1 MKVVL
6 SILVL
11 LYCTAQ
17 VQSLTCF
24 ECPAGTADETT
35 CTNTIVCPDG
45 QTCFSIYTGSEA
57 QLRCYTCDK
66 VNDETTCAVNVCD
79 LLDDTCKNTYEK
91 TGTEAQLRCYTCD
104 KVNDETT
111 CAVNVCDLLDDTC
124 KNTYEKTG
132 TADALLCYTCDKQ
145 SVETACTAITACGPA
160 SGKCSSVYETAA
172 DGTITVTKGCEASRG
187 ACVTGTVGNKRTA
200 CCDTDL
206 CNVPKLS
213 CLTCSA
219 TTDETV
225 CTSKACD
232 VTNTFCDSVY
242 DISKMPPTVVKKC
255 AAACS
260 AKTATTETKCCSTSD
275 CNADALLCYTCD
287 KQSVETACTAITAC
301 GPASGKCSSVYET
314 AADVPKLSC
323 LTCSATT
330 DETVCTSKACD
341 VTNTFCDSVYDISKT
356 PPTVVKKCAAACSAK
371 TATTETK
378 CCSTSDCNADALLCY
393 TCDKQSVETAC
404 TAITACGPASGKCS
418 SVYETAADGTTVT
431 KGCDGTCANLDDLS
445 KRRTC
450 CTTDLCNEPKLSCYT
465 CSGLADEKQC
475 TTVTAC
481 SATNKFCKTIRGS
494 IAETSLLQDNEFHT
508 TALTESVVSDTI
520 HAIMRVAT
528 LYHGLLV
535 LAFIGLCDTI
545 FVMLAPNILRVG
557 TKENVLLES
566 HDFSGVI
573 EAQIVVL
580 SFPEKSHELYRGT
593 VTLNSN
599 NNYQAL
605 KTIEISA
612 NQLQRNPR
620 EKQYVYLQ
628 AISPNFFVEHVVMV
642 SFHSGYIFTQTDKPI
657 YNPSETVHIRTF
669 AMTQA
674 LASTNNS
681 VTIMIK
687 NPDNIV
693 FEEVTRVASS
703 GIISY
708 SYKLPEVVN
717 VGIWKVISKYHQKE
731 SEFVSEFEVKEYVLP
746 SFEVQ
751 LNPQKKFFHVDDDE
765 LQVTIVAR
773 YLYGKDVVG
782 VAYVVFGV
790 IVNGTKKSIQ
800 SSPQRVDVSGTG
812 TVSLLKSDIES
823 ITTTGNIRDLVDY
836 SIYIRATVL
845 TSTGSDLVQAETS
858 GLKIVT
864 SPYKILFT
872 KTSKYF
878 KPGMPFDVLVFVT
891 DPDGT
896 PARGIPVKVTPEESH
911 GVTQSNGLARL
922 VVNTKGGI
930 QELKI
935 TVKTVDQN
943 IQDNQQAS
951 NEMTAYPYIPKN
963 KDFKNYLYINIR
975 AAEKSPGEDL
985 HFEINLQNDDSA
997 VKSEIEYFSY
1007 LVKTVDQNIQDNQ
1020 QASNEMTAYPYIPK
1034 NKDFKNYLYI
1044 NIRAAEKSP
1053 GEDLHFEINL
1063 QNDDSA
1069 VKNDIEYFS
1078 YLVINKGKIIQT
1090 GRKKR
1095 DVGQIVIAMSL
1106 TITKAMVPS
1115 FRIVAYYYVKKGGQ
1129 EELVSDSVW
1138 VDVTDSCIGELLVE
1152 PYRSTDVGKIY
1163 RPGNSFELKISGD
1176 PGAKVGLVA
1185 VDKAVF
1191 LLNNKN
1197 KLTQSKIW
1205 DVIEKDD
1212 LGCTPGGGGN
1222 SMGVFTDAG
1231 LQVKTNLDIATQPR
1245 TASKYKD
1252 ETQNKCCRDGM
1263 NDIPM
1268 DYCCEKRAQY
1278 ITAGDECIKA
1288 FLHCCTEIS
1297 KRKKE
1302 MHTGTLELS
1311 RSEESDMVSDD
1322 DVRIRTHFDESW
1334 LWQVE
1339 TLSWDTKGNRL
1350 SSAKVKGT
1358 LKDSITEWEIL
1369 AISIS
1374 PDKGICVAKPFDLI
1388 ARMEFF
1394 IDLKL
1399 PYSVVRNEQVEIKA
1413 VLYNYGS
1420 DQLKPEGTLIKKH
1433 IQTVILNPAAARDA
1447 KQVVSF
1453 GKINLNSVVPDTKP
1467 QTFIDIRGELLAET
1481 IDHSID
1487 GNILAHLI
1495 RMPGGC
1501 VEQNMASITAPV
1513 IATHYLDKS
1522 YQWESAGLER
1532 RQQAIKFIQQG
1543 YQNQLAYRKPDG
1555 SYPPYRRMESSTCLR
1570 NSIDKSVLFLEGE
1583 LHGLQRPYSAAI
1595 SSYALALARNGN
1607 RGNNLKEYL
1616 MRFASADKTHWPE
1629 PASRE
1634 YTLEAT
1640 AYALLALVTIGEK
1653 QSVVPIVEWLLPQM
1667 RSGGGFGTT
1676 QTTMITFQ
1684 ALAAYMEAVPQ
1695 ERDVDLDVAITLS
1708 GRSKDVSWKFVPS
1721 NVYVAKSQRANIDQ
1735 NITVTAS
1742 GKGKG
1747 IMTVVYKVRVE
1758 EIDLSK
1764 GYDEYTME
1772 IVEVIKQGGMGT
1784 IYVKINDADDSIYVI
1799 SGFDKVTGTD
1809 GCIVEPIIGYVGA
1822 DGCIVEPIIGYVG
1835 TDGCIVEPI
1844 IGYVG
1849 ADGCIVEPII
1859 GYVGTDGC
1867 IVEPIIGYVG
1877 TDGCI
1882 VEPIIGYV
1890 GTDGCIVEP
1899 IIGYVGTDGCIVEP
1913 IIGYVGTDGCIV
1925 EPIIGYVGTDGCIVE
1940 PIIGYVGTDGCIV
1953 EPIIGYVG
1961 TDGCIVEPIIGYVGT
1976 DGCIVEPIIGYVGT
1990 DGCIVEP
1997 IIGYVGTD
2005 GCIVE
2010 PIIGYVG
2017 TDGCIVEPII
2027 GYVGTD
2033 GCIVEPIIGYVGTDG
2048 CIVEP
2053 IIGYVGGDGCRV
2065 EQIIGYVGGDTV

>member
-1 MKVVL
+1 
-6 SILVL
+6 
-11 LYCTAQ
+11 
-17 VQSLTCF
+17 
-24 ECPAGTADETT
+24 
-35 CTNTIVCPDG
+35 
-45 QTCFSIYTGSEA
+45 
-57 QLRCYTCDK
+57 
-66 VNDETTCAVNVCD
+66 
-79 LLDDTCKNTYEK
+79 
-91 TGTEAQLRCYTCD
+91 
-104 KVNDETT
+104 
-111 CAVNVCDLLDDTC
+111 
-124 KNTYEKTG
+124 
-132 TADALLCYTCDKQ
+132 
-145 SVETACTAITACGPA
+145 
-160 SGKCSSVYETAA
+160 
-172 DGTITVTKGCEASRG
+172 
-187 ACVTGTVGNKRTA
+187 
-200 CCDTDL
+200 
-206 CNVPKLS
+206 
-213 CLTCSA
+213 
-219 TTDETV
+219 
-225 CTSKACD
+225 
-232 VTNTFCDSVY
+232 
-242 DISKMPPTVVKKC
+242 
-255 AAACS
+255 
-260 AKTATTETKCCSTSD
+260 
-275 CNADALLCYTCD
+275 
-287 KQSVETACTAITAC
+287 
-301 GPASGKCSSVYET
+301 
-314 AADVPKLSC
+314 
-323 LTCSATT
+323 
-330 DETVCTSKACD
+330 
-341 VTNTFCDSVYDISKT
+341 
-356 PPTVVKKCAAACSAK
+356 
-371 TATTETK
+371 
-378 CCSTSDCNADALLCY
+378 
-393 TCDKQSVETAC
+393 
-404 TAITACGPASGKCS
+404 
-418 SVYETAADGTTVT
+418 
-431 KGCDGTCANLDDLS
+431 
-445 KRRTC
+445 
-450 CTTDLCNEPKLSCYT
+450 
-465 CSGLADEKQC
+465 
-475 TTVTAC
+475 
-481 SATNKFCKTIRGS
+481 
-494 IAETSLLQDNEFHT
+494 
-508 TALTESVVSDTI
+508 
-520 HAIMRVAT
+520 MRVAT

-545 FVMLAPNILRVG
+545 FVMLTPNILRVG

-566 HDFSGVI
+566 HDFSGDT
-573 EAQIVVL
+573 EAHIVVL
-580 SFPEKSHELYRGT
+580 NFPKKSHELYRGT

-599 NNYQAL
+599 NNFQAL

-612 NQLQRNPR
+612 NQLQANPR

-628 AISPNFFVEHVVMV
+628 AISPHFLLEHVVMV

-703 GIISY
+703 GIVSY

-751 LNPQKKFFHVDDDE
+751 LNPQKKFFHVDDNE
-765 LQVTIVAR
+765 LKVTIVAR
-773 YLYGKDVVG
+773 YLYGEDVVG

-790 IVNGTKKSIQ
+790 IVNGTKITIQ
-800 SSPQRVDVSGTG
+800 RAPHRVDVSGTG

-823 ITTTGNIRDLVDY
+823 ITTNGNIRDLVDY

-891 DPDGT
+891 NPDGT

-930 QELKI
+930 EELKI
-935 TVKTVDQN
+935 TVKTFDPN
-943 IQDNQQAS
+943 IQNDQQAS
-951 NEMTAYPYIPKN
+951 NEMTASPYKPKN
-963 KDFKNYLYINIR
+963 MDFKNYLYINIR
-975 AAEKSPGEDL
+975 AAEMSPGEDL
-985 HFEINLQNDDSA
+985 HFEINLQNDDS
-997 VKSEIEYFSY
+997 
-1007 LVKTVDQNIQDNQ
+1007 T
-1020 QASNEMTAYPYIPK
+1020 
-1034 NKDFKNYLYI
+1034 
-1044 NIRAAEKSP
+1044 
-1053 GEDLHFEINL
+1053 
-1063 QNDDSA
+1063 

-1078 YLVINKGKIIQT
+1078 YLVINKGRIIQT

-1106 TITKAMVPS
+1106 TVTKAMVPS

-1152 PYRSTDVGKIY
+1152 PHRSTDVGKIY

-1245 TASKYKD
+1245 TNPKCPEPQKRRRRSVILIEHKTNLASKYKD

-1268 DYCCEKRAQY
+1268 DYSCEKRAQY

-1311 RSEESDMVSDD
+1311 RSQESDMVSED

-1339 TLSWDTKGNRL
+1339 TLSWDPKGNRL
-1350 SSAKVKGT
+1350 SSTKVKGT

-1388 ARMEFF
+1388 AKMEFF

-1420 DQLKPEGTLIKKH
+1420 DRLKVRVDLMENSLICSAASHKTRFRQDVYIDELSSLAIPFTIVPLHLGEMDIEVKAIVYNNILSDGVKKKLLVVPEGTLIKKH
-1433 IQTVILNPAAARDA
+1433 IQTVILNPAAAKGA

-1481 IDHSID
+1481 VDHSID
-1487 GNILAHLI
+1487 GNILVHLI

-1522 YQWESAGLER
+1522 YQWESAGFER

-1555 SYPPYRRMESSTCLR
+1555 SYPPYRTMESSTWLTAYVVKVFSMASSLISVQEDMLCEAVKFLILKKQLPNGAFTEDAPVTDVYITTGGLKGGEGHVTLTAFIVIAMAEARPFCEHSVPSLR
-1570 NSIDKSVLFLEGE
+1570 SSIDKSVLFLEVQ

-1616 MRFASADKTHWPE
+1616 MRFASADKTYWPE

-1653 QSVVPIVEWLLPQM
+1653 QSVEPIVEWLLPQM

-1684 ALAAYMEAVPQ
+1684 ALAAYMETVPQ
-1695 ERDVDLDVAITLS
+1695 DRDVDLDVAITLS

-1747 IMTVVYKVRVE
+1747 IMTVTTIYNALQDEQVAKDDCKKFVLTTEITRASNVLHAPSGAHETYTLKICMQYQDEKDSTMTILDVSMLSGFAADLEDLKRLTNQVDQYIQNYVIERELTNGSLIIHLYRVPHKSLECISFNIHQMFKVGMLQPAAITIYEYYSPENRCTKFYHPDKNPAVLSQICKGEVCKCVEETCSSLIKLNKSITSSDRQKEACKPGVDYVYKVRVE

-1772 IVEVIKQGGMGT
+1772 VVEVIKQGTDVFHDDRKRTYTAHSSCRQPLDLRKGRQYLIMGNT
-1784 IYVKINDADDSIYVI
+1784 RDLWSIKEKLTYIIGGTTWVEWWPTKEESQTEESRIVYLGINDFVSELMEY
-1799 SGFDKVTGTD
+1799 
-1809 GCIVEPIIGYVGA
+1809 GCSN
-1822 DGCIVEPIIGYVG
+1822 
-1835 TDGCIVEPI
+1835 
-1844 IGYVG
+1844 
-1849 ADGCIVEPII
+1849 
-1859 GYVGTDGC
+1859 
-1867 IVEPIIGYVG
+1867 
-1877 TDGCI
+1877 
-1882 VEPIIGYV
+1882 
-1890 GTDGCIVEP
+1890 
-1899 IIGYVGTDGCIVEP
+1899 
-1913 IIGYVGTDGCIV
+1913 
-1925 EPIIGYVGTDGCIVE
+1925 
-1940 PIIGYVGTDGCIV
+1940 
-1953 EPIIGYVG
+1953 
-1961 TDGCIVEPIIGYVGT
+1961 
-1976 DGCIVEPIIGYVGT
+1976 
-1990 DGCIVEP
+1990 
-1997 IIGYVGTD
+1997 
-2005 GCIVE
+2005 
-2010 PIIGYVG
+2010 
-2017 TDGCIVEPII
+2017 
-2027 GYVGTD
+2027 
-2033 GCIVEPIIGYVGTDG
+2033 
-2048 CIVEP
+2048 
-2053 IIGYVGGDGCRV
+2053 
-2065 EQIIGYVGGDTV
+2065 